1 MAFADRLGGCCSRG
15 CLGRAPSDARSSLLG
30 IVQHGARL
38 CWIFLFALFVKD
50 QTMDIS
56 TISTSLG
63 TVATDVGTVAVA
75 MIGVILVITAFRK
88 VKSALGG

>member
-1 MAFADRLGGCCSRG
+1 
-15 CLGRAPSDARSSLLG
+15 
-30 IVQHGARL
+30 
-38 CWIFLFALFVKD
+38 
-50 QTMDIS
+50 MDIS